1 MPIVPFRIML
11 AVWDACSVERAG
23 ADGGRGNQIM
33 SKVTGIALGKNKDGH
48 LELLATSV
56 DEGSWDTAWH
66 AWQTASD
73 DWTGWHS
80 FGKPG
85 RGAPSGALSVI
96 SHAADGRLEVFL
108 TAGDQTV
115 WHRWQIQPNG
125 GWSEWSSL
133 GKPGGQPATTTPAV
147 TLAPDS
153 RVVAFV
159 IAGGTI
165 WQASQQQPG
174 IAPHWSAWSSLGR
187 PSGGTPN
194 ALAAAT
200 NAEGY
205 LELFARVGSQPG
217 APGTLWHCRQT
228 APDSDH
234 WTNWSPLTIPEGQHA
249 SGVPVVVQSADGRL
263 ELFTTTEDR
272 AVWTHSQ
279 RAASDSNSSVPWV
292 RLGSPPG
299 GVVDLGAVLDAGGS
313 VAVVA
318 TSHNGTDLWYMAE
331 APGIPVWPGEWLPL
345 GSVTPGPVQGL
356 TLKLDKKGRTEL
368 FLRTPSTGGL
378 YQISQTEPGKWRP
391 YLGRPWPHP

>member
-1 MPIVPFRIML
+1 ML
-11 AVWDACSVERAG
+11 AVWDACSVERVA
-23 ADGGRGNQIM
+23 ADGRGGNQTM
-33 SKVTGIALGKNKDGH
+33 SKVIAIALGTNDDGR

-56 DEGSWDTAWH
+56 DGGSRDTVWH
-66 AWQTASD
+66 AWQTASG

-85 RGAPSGALSVI
+85 SGIPSTAPSVI
-96 SHAADGRLEVFL
+96 SHSADGRLEVFV

-115 WHRWQIQPNG
+115 WHRSQTEPNG

-159 IAGGTI
+159 IAGGAI
-165 WQASQQQPG
+165 WQASQEQPG
-174 IAPHWSAWSSLGR
+174 VAPHWLAWSSLGR
-187 PSGGTPN
+187 PSAGTPD

-200 NAEGY
+200 NADGH
-205 LELFARVGSQPG
+205 LELFVRVRSQPG
-217 APGTLWHCRQT
+217 APGTLWHCWQT
-228 APDSDH
+228 APGSH
-234 WTNWSPLTIPEGQHA
+234 SWTNWSPLILPEGQHA

-263 ELFTTTEDR
+263 ELFTVTEDR

-299 GVVDLGAVLDAGGS
+299 GVGDVGAVLDARRS
-313 VAVVA
+313 VVVVA
-318 TSHNGTDLWYMAE
+318 TSHNGTDLWYIAE
-331 APGIPVWPGEWLPL
+331 APAISVWPGEWSPL
-345 GSVTPGPVQGL
+345 GSITPGPVQDP
-356 TLKLDKKGRTEL
+356 TLRLDKKGRTEL
-368 FLRTPSTGGL
+368 FLRIPSTGGL
-378 YQISQTEPGKWRP
+378 YEVSQTEPGQWRP
-391 YLGRPWPHP
+391 YVGRPWPHP